1 MFRAK
6 WQRSKDAKKKLIVR
20 IIENYQNL
28 IIQLQLNI
36 LLILKSCTS
45 TYFDK
50 CYSELVELLSTSR
63 SVTIYPDSD
72 KNTMVVIP

>member
-28 IIQLQLNI
+28 IIQLQSNI
-36 LLILKSCTS
+36 LLILKSV
-45 TYFDK
+45 DI
-50 CYSELVELLSTSR
+50 LILLSYNKLYLKRLSR
-63 SVTIYPDSD
+63 
-72 KNTMVVIP
+72 VIP

>member
-6 WQRSKDAKKKLIVR
+6 SQRGKDAKKKVTVR

-36 LLILKSCTS
+36 LLILNS
-45 TYFDK
+45 F
-50 CYSELVELLSTSR
+50 
-63 SVTIYPDSD
+63 PDSGWEWEFEALPQ
-72 KNTMVVIP
+72 IQ